1 MANLIITIILNLS
14 NKKIMMKNSEINS
27 PNKTGFSYGL
37 LLPFLGIL
45 LLASTLR
52 APITALGP
60 VLTEISKALQLS
72 NSVAGLLTTI
82 PLTAFALLSIF
93 VGQLSRKLNI
103 EKFILSSITLLLIG
117 LYVRIM
123 GTVTTLF
130 LGSAIL
136 GIAICIGNVLA
147 PGYIKKIFPNQSG
160 MVIGF
165 YSVAMNLTAALASG
179 LSISI
184 GKTTG
189 LGWKGSLG
197 IWILM
202 GFCCLVLWTPLAF
215 RKSTKLE
222 KKEIAKSS
230 QNIFKSSL
238 AWQISIFM
246 GLQSL
251 LYYCI
256 VTWLPMMLQQY
267 GMAKEESGW
276 VLSYMQMA
284 MLPVTFLGSII
295 ASKLANQKILV
306 TIVGAAMSSSLLL
319 ILFFHLQ
326 YIYAAA
332 VLFGMASGL
341 AFSLSMMFFVLRTR
355 ESHMATRVSG
365 MAQSI
370 GYLLAAFGP
379 PIFGSLYQYAKNW
392 DFSLYFLLLIV
403 IIMIFSGLKAAANR
417 FIEK

>member
-1 MANLIITIILNLS
+1 MEKST
-14 NKKIMMKNSEINS
+14 INS
-27 PNKTGFSYGL
+27 TNKTGFSFGL
-37 LLPFLGIL
+37 LLPFIGIL
-45 LLASTLR
+45 VLAATLR

-60 VLTEISKALQLS
+60 VLTEISNDLQLS
-72 NSVAGLLTTI
+72 NSTAGLLTTI

-93 VGQLSRKLNI
+93 VGQLSRKFSI
-103 EKFILSSITLLLIG
+103 EKFILSSIILLLLG
-117 LYVRIM
+117 LYVRVM
-123 GTVTTLF
+123 GTVTALF

-160 MVIGF
+160 LVIGF

-184 GKTTG
+184 GRTTG

-197 IWILM
+197 IWILVGLM
-202 GFCCLVLWTPLAF
+202 CLVLWIPLAI
-215 RKSTKLE
+215 RKSATS
-222 KKEIAKSS
+222 KKTETIKSD

-251 LYYCI
+251 LYYCL
-256 VTWLPMMLQQY
+256 VTWLPMMLQGF

-276 VLSYMQMA
+276 ILFYMQMS
-284 MLPVTFLGSII
+284 MLPVTLLGSII

-306 TIVGAAMSSSLLL
+306 ALIGTAMSSSLLL
-319 ILFFHLQ
+319 ILFFKLH
-326 YIYAAA
+326 YIYIAAI
-332 VLFGMASGL
+332 LFGIASGL
-341 AFSLSMMFFVLRTR
+341 AFSLSMMFFVLRTK

-379 PIFGSLYQYAKNW
+379 PIFGSLYQYWKNW

-403 IIMIFSGLKAAANR
+403 ALLICAGWKAAANR
-417 FIEK
+417 FID